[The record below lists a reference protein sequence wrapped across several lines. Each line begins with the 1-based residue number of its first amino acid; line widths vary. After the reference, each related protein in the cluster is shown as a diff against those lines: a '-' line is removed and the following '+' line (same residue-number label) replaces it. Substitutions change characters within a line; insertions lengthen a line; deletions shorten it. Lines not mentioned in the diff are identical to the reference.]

1 MKPDFDRCEKVAT
14 RLLLKQDIESLYV
27 DVLKLKFEK
36 SIFFDTIQNYC
47 AITGARVLDLPGGI
61 KALSD
66 GCTLKNKVL
75 FWFSVIKMLY
85 RIEKD

>member
-36 SIFFDTIQNYC
+36 SIFFDTIQN
-47 AITGARVLDLPGGI
+47 TAR
-61 KALSD
+61 
-66 GCTLKNKVL
+66 
-75 FWFSVIKMLY
+75 
-85 RIEKD
+85 